1 MSEEVKAAAAPAK
14 PKKAMN
20 TLVIIFSVVV
30 AACLATWLIPAGEF
44 DRVKV
49 GSRSV
54 VDAASFHWV
63 EKSPVNPLLI
73 PLHIAKGAKSAVD
86 LLFMLLCSGAAFAV
100 VIKSGA
106 MHSSIGTLAL
116 KYRERK
122 SMFVLSM
129 FVLFCFIMLT
139 RGLVEFVAFAPVLV
153 MICLALGLD
162 SITAVA
168 IMTGGT
174 AVGFATGML
183 QPSTTLIAQ
192 ELAGLPPFSGLWY
205 RAICFGLYMIL
216 TGFLIW
222 RYTVK
227 IGKDPAASP
236 MYDLDRAEN
245 LGDSDAIKAYGPMD
259 LRKWLVTLATVAAMA
274 LMVYGSIRWKWK
286 YQELSATFIGL
297 AIVAGL
303 FARMSPAEI
312 SKTFVD
318 GARTMVMVFFLV
330 AAARAIS
337 SILTDGKVL
346 DTIVYALG
354 EALKLVPAVLQ
365 APAMFI
371 ANLLINTVIPSGSGQ
386 AAAVMPIM
394 LPLADIIGMT
404 RQTAILAF
412 NFGDGFCN
420 WVIPTSSAL
429 MAVLGIVNMP
439 FERWMKYSWRVFL
452 WWVALGCVL
461 VSVAHMIK
469 LA

>member
-1 MSEEVKAAAAPAK
+1 MSEEVKVAAK
-14 PKKAMN
+14 PKKSMN
-20 TLVIIFSVVV
+20 TLVVIFTIIVI
-30 AACLATWLIPAGEF
+30 ACALTWIIPAGEF
-44 DRVKV
+44 NRVKDAV
-49 GSRSV
+49 TGRKV
-54 VDAASFHWV
+54 VDAASFHLV
-63 EKSPVNPLLI
+63 EKAPVNPILI
-73 PLHIAKGAKSAVD
+73 PMHIAQGAKSAVD
-86 LLFMLLCSGAAFAV
+86 LLFMLLCSGAAFHV
-100 VIKSGA
+100 VIASGA

-116 KYRERK
+116 KYK
-122 SMFVLSM
+122 NKKTVFVLAM
-129 FVLFCFIMLT
+129 FVLFCLIMLT
-139 RGLVEFVAFAPVLV
+139 HGLIDFVAFAPVLV

-227 IGKDPAASP
+227 ITKDPTASP
-236 MYDLDRAEN
+236 MYDMDREGN
-245 LGDSDAIKAYGPMD
+245 LGDPEAIKAYGPMD
-259 LRKWLVTLATVAAMA
+259 FGKWGVALAVAASLV
-274 LMVYGSIRWKWK
+274 LMVYGSVNLKWG
-286 YQELSATFIGL
+286 YQHLSATFIGL
-297 AIVAGL
+297 AIVCGA
-303 FARMSPAEI
+303 FARMSPAKI
-312 SKTFVD
+312 AKTFVD
-318 GARTMVMVFFLV
+318 GAKSMVMVFFLV
-330 AAARAIS
+330 ASARAIS
-337 SILTDGKVL
+337 SILRDGKVL
-346 DTIVYALG
+346 DTIVYGLG
-354 EALKLVPAVLQ
+354 EVLKMVPGVLQ

-371 ANLLINTVIPSGSGQ
+371 ANLFVNTVIPSGSGQ

-394 LPLADIIGMT
+394 LPLADIVGMT

-461 VSVAHMIK
+461 TAVAQAIK